1 MRFRFL
7 IHDFIHTRHP
17 VPRPRIHGAGY
28 STIGASNFMTY
39 VPRLFQV
46 KSEVD
51 FVVGGKEKKEVG
63 SWKEAQNVCGVVA
76 V

>member
-1 MRFRFL
+1 
-7 IHDFIHTRHP
+7 
-17 VPRPRIHGAGY
+17 
-28 STIGASNFMTY
+28 MTY

-51 FVVGGKEKKEVG
+51 FVVGGREKKEVG